1 MEDGAYLKLD
11 NITLSYDFKLKS
23 KVISKLRCY
32 VTAQNLFTI
41 TGYKGIDPE
50 VSISGLQPGIDW
62 YDFYPRTRTF
72 VLGAAIAF

>member
-1 MEDGAYLKLD
+1 MEDGSYLKLD

-23 KVISKLRCY
+23 KVISSCAAMSRHKTSLPSPA
-32 VTAQNLFTI
+32 T
-41 TGYKGIDPE
+41 KGIDPE